1 MHIYRTVKAHVIL
14 AGRPAVRRQRIH
26 TTLGAGRRSS
36 AVVEETFQ
44 YLD

>member
-1 MHIYRTVKAHVIL
+1 MHIYRTVKTHIVL